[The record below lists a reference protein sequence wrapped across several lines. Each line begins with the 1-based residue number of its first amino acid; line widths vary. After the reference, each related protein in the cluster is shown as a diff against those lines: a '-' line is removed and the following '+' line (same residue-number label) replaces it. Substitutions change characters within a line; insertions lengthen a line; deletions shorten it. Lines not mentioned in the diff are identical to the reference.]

1 MNCLLKWVCN
11 FMAIIGGI
19 MVFGAVGTSDYYT
32 LELGQKEPSYIWWV
46 IAIGFLLTIPLIV
59 RMVIK
64 RRMEK

>member
-11 FMAIIGGI
+11 VMAIIGGI
-19 MVFGAVGTSDYYT
+19 MDFGAVGTSDYYT

-46 IAIGFLLTIPLIV
+46 ITIGFLLTIPLIV

>member
-11 FMAIIGGI
+11 VMAIIGGI